1 LAIGFAVLLLLR
13 FGSIHRQHVIA
24 RWPALAL
31 GAAALAMLWRGGV
44 EPALIL
50 AMLAMAAWFVSPRL
64 QSRAPAPE
72 TPRPAEAQ
80 ARAIL
85 GVGLAATP
93 DEIRAAY
100 RRKIAEAHPD
110 RGGSHDQAARLT
122 AARDTLLKARR

>member
-1 LAIGFAVLLLLR
+1 
-13 FGSIHRQHVIA
+13 
-24 RWPALAL
+24 
-31 GAAALAMLWRGGV
+31 MLWRGGV
-44 EPALIL
+44 EPAL
-50 AMLAMAAWFVSPRL
+50 MLAVLAVAAWFVSPRL
-64 QSRAPAPE
+64 LARAPAPA
-72 TPRPAEAQ
+72 TPRPAEAE

-122 AARDTLLKARR
+122 VARDTLLKGRR